1 MQEFAP
7 TAPKSG
13 IISGCMENEVDL
25 SEMQMKPH
33 FFCNNRRI
41 RRRNRRYFKPIFD
54 SLKHD
59 GITKSL
65 LIDLAWLDKY
75 MRAREMLDK
84 REFPGGVHISYIDA
98 IPDLDI
104 HTSAICYEI
113 VISEGIE
120 IKIMINADIDK
131 DSPIIVKWEITT
143 IMGNGNKTTSCAE
156 VMYDGK
162 ISVGTALQRG
172 GTSGYHE
179 VVRRIPDMIHQK
191 FIIMLSSMQWR
202 FESHFMEF
210 SYDL

>member
-1 MQEFAP
+1 MQDFAP

-13 IISGCMENEVDL
+13 VIAGCMQNEVDL
-25 SEMQMKPH
+25 SEMQMKPR
-33 FFCNNRRI
+33 FFFNNSRI
-41 RRRNRRYFKPIFD
+41 RRRNEKYFKPILKR
-54 SLKHD
+54 LKHE

-75 MRAREMLDK
+75 MRAREMIAK
-84 REFPGGVHISYIDA
+84 SEFPGGIHISYVEA

-120 IKIMINADIDK
+120 IKIMINADINK

-143 IMGNGNKTTSCAE
+143 IMGNGNKTTSSAE
-156 VMYDGK
+156 AIYDGK
-162 ISVGTALQRG
+162 ISNETSLQKG
-172 GTSGYHE
+172 GGSGYHE
-179 VVRRIPDMIHQK
+179 VVRRIPEMVKQK
-191 FIIMLSSMQWR
+191 MIIMLSHMQWR
-202 FESHFMEF
+202 FACGFMDF